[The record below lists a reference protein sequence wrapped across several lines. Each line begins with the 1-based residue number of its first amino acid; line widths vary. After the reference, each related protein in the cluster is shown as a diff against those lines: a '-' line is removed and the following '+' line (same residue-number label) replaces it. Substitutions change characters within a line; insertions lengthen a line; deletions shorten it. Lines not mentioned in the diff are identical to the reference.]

1 MKKSKS
7 IFKSLSI
14 LTLLNI
20 CLLSCTFS
28 YAQELKGK
36 WILSK
41 KNSRQ
46 VVVIEFTK
54 DSLINYTFDKHQVT
68 IGYQVSG
75 DRITVDP
82 GSIPLDGKFEF
93 VNDNRLR
100 LTPDRGKSSIDF
112 VRLKPTKTNLNTS
125 EIKNTCYKVT
135 YQGRTIDVQ
144 FGKLNEDVN
153 QTIRLDQID
162 STYFLSFFRNEKR
175 LGAMPIDQI
184 NGEKII
190 VYGFPEE
197 PYMVTGKSYKGK
209 TTSDNM
215 SSESTENLPVE
226 EKIIGQWFYRQIEGR
241 SSLSNCTK
249 KTFIQFR
256 NDQALI
262 IKPFAENRSNGDCI
276 EGTSL
281 NGTYEI
287 IDDDEI
293 KVTQNS
299 STDTWKIISI
309 TIKTLILE
317 KDSQKLTLVK
327 N

>member
-1 MKKSKS
+1 
-7 IFKSLSI
+7 FKSLSI

-68 IGYQVSG
+68 IGYEVSD

-82 GSIPLDGKFEF
+82 GSIPLDGKYEF

-112 VRLKPTKTNLNTS
+112 VKLKPTKTKLNAS
-125 EIKNTCYKVT
+125 EVKNISYKVV
-135 YQGRTIDVQ
+135 YQGRMIDVQ
-144 FGKLNEDVN
+144 FDKLNADIN
-153 QTIRLDQID
+153 QKIRLDQID
-162 STYFLSFFRNEKR
+162 STYFLSFFRNGKR

-184 NGEKII
+184 NAEKIVI
-190 VYGFPEE
+190 YGFPEE
-197 PYMVTGKSYKGK
+197 PYMVSGKSYKGK
-209 TTSDNM
+209 TYPNNKP
-215 SSESTENLPVE
+215 SESTENLPVE

-281 NGTYEI
+281 NGTYEVL
-287 IDDDEI
+287 ENNQI
-293 KVTQNS
+293 KVFQNGKS
-299 STDTWKIISI
+299 EIWKIQAL
-309 TIKTLILE
+309 TKTELVVE
-317 KDSQKLTLVK
+317 KNDRILTLTK
-327 N
+327 E

>member
-1 MKKSKS
+1 MMK
-7 IFKSLSI
+7 ILNFK
-14 LTLLNI
+14 TLLFLILIFISFFNSTH
-20 CLLSCTFS
+20 LN
-28 YAQELKGK
+28 AQELKGK

>member
-46 VVVIEFTK
+46 VVVMEFTK
-54 DSLINYTFDKHQVT
+54 DSLVNYIFDKHQVT

-82 GSIPLDGKFEF
+82 GSTPLDGKFEF

-209 TTSDNM
+209 NSSDNM

>member
-14 LTLLNI
+14 LTLLSI
-20 CLLSCTFS
+20 FLLSCTFS

-36 WILSK
+36 WLLSK

-46 VVVIEFTK
+46 AVVIEFTK
-54 DSLINYTFDKHQVT
+54 DSLINYIFDKHQVT

-82 GSIPLDGKFEF
+82 GSIPLDGKYEF

-112 VRLKPTKTNLNTS
+112 VRLKPTKTKLNAS
-125 EIKNTCYKVT
+125 EIKNIHYQVT
-135 YQGRTIDVQ
+135 YQGRMIDVQ
-144 FGKLNEDVN
+144 FDEFNEDVN

-184 NGEKII
+184 NAEKIV
-190 VYGFPEE
+190 VYGFPEK
-197 PYMVTGKSYKGK
+197 PYMVSGKSYKGK
-209 TTSDNM
+209 TSSDNM
-215 SSESTENLPVE
+215 SSESTDNLPVE
-226 EKIIGQWFYRQIEGR
+226 EMMIGQWFYQQIEGR
-241 SSLSNCTK
+241 SNLSNCTK
-249 KTFIQFR
+249 KTFIQFT
-256 NDQALI
+256 NDQDI
-262 IKPFAENRSNGDCI
+262 RIKPFAENRSNGDCI
-276 EGTSL
+276 EGSSL

-287 IDDDEI
+287 VNDDEI
-293 KVTQNS
+293 KVTQNG
-299 STDTWKIISI
+299 STDTWRIISI
-309 TIKTLILE
+309 SNKTLILE
-317 KDSQKLTLVK
+317 KGSQKLTLVK